1 MFRTVGPP
9 EPLLELLGQLEPL
22 VDIEEVLR
30 VPLARMKTWDDT
42 PVPTAVFPFTTD
54 IPLLSAW
61 GQPLLFG
68 PGSILVAHTA
78 DEYLDL
84 AELDRAVDTY
94 VELAQSCLRDAV
106 AASAGP

>member
-1 MFRTVGPP
+1 
-9 EPLLELLGQLEPL
+9 
-22 VDIEEVLR
+22 
-30 VPLARMKTWDDT
+30 MKTWDDA

-54 IPLLSAW
+54 VPLLSAW

-78 DEYLDL
+78 NEYLEL
-84 AELDRAVDTY
+84 AELEKAVETY

-106 AASAGP
+106 AVPAGS